1 MKKLLLFGLV
11 TVFICS
17 CGGSGT
23 SDPAKENKKLT
34 AIKQKSSTNLNISI
48 LLDLSDRIDT
58 IKYSNPSMEYYR
70 RDVGYLISVAKTF
83 SDITSNK
90 LTRKLNDKIQLYFD
104 PEPMSSEI
112 NDLSNKLKFNIT
124 KDKGNGTLEYLD
136 NISNEYATYG
146 LSIYK
151 QALKDDNYVGSD
163 TWGFFKNKVKD
174 YCVEE
179 GYRNILVILTD
190 GYVYYKNNLLTQDN
204 FSTYITPQTIRS
216 KRLNQSNWK
225 EIIKT
230 KKHGFIPLD
239 LDLSNLE
246 ILVLGINSVKNGNN
260 KYDYDV
266 LEKYWSDWIYG
277 MGVKKENFAFKT
289 AALPSNMNNIIK
301 SFISKKN

>member
-23 SDPAKENKKLT
+23 SDPAKEDKKPKT
-34 AIKQKSSTNLNISI
+34 INLNISI

-58 IKYSNPSMEYYR
+58 VKYSNPGMEFYR
-70 RDVGYLISVAKTF
+70 RDVGYLKSVAKTF
-83 SDITSNK
+83 SDITRNK
-90 LTRKLNDKIQLYFD
+90 RSKKLNDKIQLYFD

-112 NDLSNKLKFNIT
+112 NELSNKLKFHINSE
-124 KDKGNGTLEYLD
+124 NGVLEYID
-136 NISNEYATYG
+136 NISNEYATNG

-151 QALKDDNYVGSD
+151 QALKDNSYIGSD

-174 YCVEE
+174 YCVKKD
-179 GYRNILVILTD
+179 YKNILVILTD
-190 GYVYYKNNLLTQDN
+190 GYVYYKNNLLIEGN
-204 FSTYITPQTIRS
+204 LSTYITPQTIRN
-216 KRLNQSNWK
+216 KKLNQSNWK
-225 EIIKT
+225 EIIET

-246 ILVLGINSVKNGNN
+246 VLVLGINPVKNDNN

-277 MGVKKENFAFKT
+277 MGVKKGNFAFKT
-289 AALPSNMNNIIK
+289 AVLPANMDNIIN
-301 SFISKKN
+301 SFISKKK